1 MQIQSQFER
10 WTINMRRKEITR
22 STAETSI
29 KLDFAIDGSGET
41 AIKTGV
47 GFIDHML
54 TLFTKHGLFDLKVD
68 CDGDIEVDQH
78 HTVEDIGIVLGQAFS
93 ESIGTKEGID
103 RYATISIPM
112 DEALSTVS
120 IDISGRPF
128 FVYNVEG
135 LKDKVGEFDTELV
148 EEFFQAF
155 VSHAKVTLH
164 INLQY
169 GKNSHHIIESI
180 FKAFGR
186 ALSAASKINP
196 DVKGIPSTKGML

>member
-1 MQIQSQFER
+1 
-10 WTINMRRKEITR
+10 MRTKEISRT
-22 STAETSI
+22 TAETSI
-29 KLDFAIDGSGET
+29 EMELAIDGSGKT
-41 AIKTGV
+41 DIKTGV
-47 GFIDHML
+47 GFLDHML
-54 TLFTKHGLFDLKVD
+54 LLMTKHGLFDLKVH
-68 CDGDIEVDQH
+68 CDGDIEVDHH
-78 HTVEDIGIVLGQAFS
+78 HTVEDIGIVLGQAFNAS
-93 ESIGTKEGID
+93 LGTKEGIN
-103 RYATISIPM
+103 RYATVSIPM

-120 IDISGRPF
+120 LDISGRPF
-128 FVYNVEG
+128 IVYNVEG

-186 ALSAASKINP
+186 ALNAASTINP
-196 DVKGIPSTKGML
+196 DVKGIPSTKGLL

>member
-1 MQIQSQFER
+1 
-10 WTINMRRKEITR
+10 
-22 STAETSI
+22 
-29 KLDFAIDGSGET
+29 
-41 AIKTGV
+41 
-47 GFIDHML
+47 ML
-54 TLFTKHGLFDLKVD
+54 TLFTKHGLFDLEVL

-78 HTVEDIGIVLGQAFS
+78 HTMEDIGIVLGQTFYK
-93 ESIGTKEGID
+93 SIGNKEGID

-120 IDISGRPF
+120 IDVSGRPF
-128 FVYNVEG
+128 LVYHVEG
-135 LKDKVGEFDTELV
+135 LKDKVGDFDTELV

-180 FKAFGR
+180 FKAFGK
-186 ALSAASKINP
+186 ALHAASKINP
-196 DVKGIPSTKGML
+196 EIKGIPSTKGLLE

>member
-1 MQIQSQFER
+1 
-10 WTINMRRKEITR
+10 MRKDEISR

-29 KLDFAIDGSGET
+29 KLKFAIDGTGET
-41 AIKTGV
+41 KIKTGV
-47 GFIDHML
+47 GFFDHML
-54 TLFTKHGLFDLKVD
+54 TLFTKHGLFDLEVL

-78 HTVEDIGIVLGQAFS
+78 HTVEDIGIVLGQAFYKS
-93 ESIGTKEGID
+93 LGNKEGID

-120 IDISGRPF
+120 VDVSGRPF
-128 FVYNVEG
+128 FVYHVEG
-135 LKDKVGEFDTELV
+135 LKDKVGDFDTELV

-164 INLQY
+164 INLDY
-169 GKNSHHIIESI
+169 GKNTHHMIESI

-186 ALSAASKINP
+186 ALNAASKINP
-196 DVKGIPSTKGML
+196 EVKGVPSTKGLLE

>member
-1 MQIQSQFER
+1 MRKKQISRE
-10 WTINMRRKEITR
+10 
-22 STAETSI
+22 TAETSI
-29 KLDFAIDGSGET
+29 NLDFSIDGSGET
-41 AIKTGV
+41 DIQTGV
-47 GFIDHML
+47 GFLDHML
-54 TLFTKHGLFDLKVD
+54 TLFTKHGLFDLSVE

-78 HTVEDIGIVLGQAFS
+78 HTVEDIGIVLGQAFY

-103 RYATISIPM
+103 RYATVSIPM

-135 LKDKVGEFDTELV
+135 LKEKVGEFDTELV

-186 ALSAASKINP
+186 SLRAASKINP
-196 DVKGIPSTKGML
+196 EVKGIPSTKGML

>member
-1 MQIQSQFER
+1 M
-10 WTINMRRKEITR
+10 MRKKAISRT
-22 STAETSI
+22 TAETSI
-29 KLDFAIDGSGET
+29 KLDFSIDGTGET
-41 AIKTGV
+41 DIQTGV
-47 GFIDHML
+47 GFLDHML
-54 TLFTKHGLFDLKVD
+54 VLMTKHGQFDLNVH

-78 HTVEDIGIVLGQAFS
+78 HTVEDIGIVLGQAFQ
-93 ESIGTKEGID
+93 ESIGTKEGIN
-103 RYATISIPM
+103 RYTTLSIPM

-120 IDISGRPF
+120 IDLSGRPF
-128 FVYNVEG
+128 FVYHVEG
-135 LKDKVGEFDTELV
+135 LKDKVGDFDTELV

-186 ALSAASKINP
+186 ALSTASKINP
-196 DVKGIPSTKGML
+196 EVKGKIGRASCRERE